1 MTTKPSIAV
10 TPRRDGRWAVQRDGA
25 KRASS
30 LHDTQ
35 RAAEAAGRATAKREK
50 TEFLI
55 KGRGGEI
62 KRRDSYG
69 NDPRSRAG

>member
-1 MTTKPSIAV
+1 MARKPSIAV

-30 LHDTQ
+30 LHETQ

-62 KRRDSYG
+62 QRRDSYG
-69 NDPRSRAG
+69 NDPRSLPG